1 MCYRCTILDTHNVLL
16 WLLGGRYFLRSYVCL
31 TMSKNCP
38 HFRTFINTFT
48 RGRHLSLSW
57 SRSILST
64 PSLFSLLS
72 ILILSPHLGRRIE
85 ACHFRSCFLKKSLFT
100 FFLTSVIRSSHLAF
114 LSLLGLITLIMFGDW
129 SDQWSSWICSSL
141 QFFVSFSLLA
151 HNCPSGPIL

>member
-16 WLLGGRYFLRSYVCL
+16 WLLGERYFLRSYVCL

-85 ACHFRSCFLKKSLFT
+85 ACHFRSCFLKKSLFYLLLNLRHT
-100 FFLTSVIRSSHLAF
+100 FITPG
-114 LSLLGLITLIMFGDW
+114 LS
-129 SDQWSSWICSSL
+129 Q
-141 QFFVSFSLLA
+141 
-151 HNCPSGPIL
+151 PSGFDHPNHVWWLVRSVKLLNMQFPTVFC